1 MGEFDLRLVNA
12 VLNAVGS
19 SSFTMS
25 REDVEERRKRK
36 TQMGKARKRGKGSE
50 VSWTY
55 GRGLKVVR

>member
-50 VSWTY
+50 V
-55 GRGLKVVR
+55 